1 MKNLVYILIFGLIF
15 LLTVNVT
22 NNKIEKKDQLSYKLE
37 YYDNARVYKINVE
50 KQKFHLL
57 ADFRKKQIA

>member
-22 NNKIEKKDQLSYKLE
+22 NKEIKKKAQLSYKLE
-37 YYDNARVYKINVE
+37 YYDNSRVFRMNVE
-50 KQKFHLL
+50 KQRFYLL
-57 ADFRKKQIA
+57 ADFRKKQIV